1 MTNQNEQN
9 VQNVTETPVQQGK
22 KEQIVHWGVK
32 LPVSVK
38 NRLSETLA
46 QWKTDPMET
55 QAETIAKVLDAAV
68 MTGHDIPE
76 EVQKT
81 TGKTREAVM
90 VLLKR
95 INSIGAS
102 AALAVDDLHGQLQ
115 KQIDANT
122 ELQEKYKED
131 ADKLNEQHK
140 ALVDQLKEQLKSARA
155 DATKLATD
163 YSQLKDSIGGLKD
176 ANMALSGQV
185 DDLKSREEELK
196 SILKAREEE
205 LEREKTARKADQDS
219 YDKALADARKE
230 TEQKVEADRESLKK
244 ELEKLAEADKKAGI
258 AQAVAEKQEELYGKF
273 SQEKQKLQDEKAD
286 LKARIAELKAQNEA
300 LQQRLDQQAKKP
312 ETEGK

>member
-1 MTNQNEQN
+1 MTEQNEN
-9 VQNVTETPVQQGK
+9 INETPVESQK

-32 LPVSVK
+32 LPVSLRD
-38 NRLSETLA
+38 RLAETLA
-46 QWKTDPMET
+46 SWKSDPMET
-55 QAETIAKVLDAAV
+55 QAVTVSKLLDAAV
-68 MTGHDIPE
+68 MTGHEIPE
-76 EVQKT
+76 EVQKV
-81 TGKTREAVM
+81 TGETRDAVM

-95 INSIGAS
+95 INSIGAT
-102 AALAVDDLHGQLQ
+102 AALTVDDLHGQLQ

-122 ELQEKYKED
+122 ELAEKHKEEIE
-131 ADKLNEQHK
+131 KLNEQNK
-140 ALVDQLKEQLKSARA
+140 SVVDQLKDQLEAVHA
-155 DATKLATD
+155 DSSKVAAD
-163 YSQLKDSIGGLKD
+163 YSQLKENIEGLKD

-185 DDLKSREEELK
+185 NDLKKREEELK
-196 SILKAREEE
+196 SALKAREEE
-205 LEREKTARKADQDS
+205 LEREKTARKNDQS
-219 YDKALADARKE
+219 NYDKALADVRKE
-230 TEQKVEADRESLKK
+230 TEQKAKIDQEALKQ